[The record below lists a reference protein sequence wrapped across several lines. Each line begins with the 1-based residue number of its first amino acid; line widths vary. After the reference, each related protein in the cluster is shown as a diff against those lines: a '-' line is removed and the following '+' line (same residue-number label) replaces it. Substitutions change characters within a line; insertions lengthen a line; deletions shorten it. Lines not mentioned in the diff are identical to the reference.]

1 MERCRDKNLKL
12 NSDKLKFKQ
21 TEVRFVG
28 HLLTNAGVRA
38 DPDKVKAV
46 TKMPIPTDVSAV
58 KRFVGFVTYLSKFL
72 PKLSDLCEPLR
83 KLTVQNAEWC
93 WLDAHDRAVSEIK
106 KLVCAS
112 PVLRYYDPKEELT
125 LQCDA
130 SLTGLGASLLQNG
143 QPITFASRAL
153 TDVETRYA
161 QIEKEMLAVVFGLE
175 RFHQYTY
182 GRIVNV
188 DSDHKPLESI
198 VKKSLLAAPR
208 RLQRMLLR
216 IQQYNYN
223 IRYKPGSTM
232 YIADTLS
239 RAYLKETDTTSFEK
253 DLEVINMVKYLP
265 MTESRVKDIKLHSQ
279 DDESLQVLQ
288 TTVLHGW
295 PIKREDTPSL
305 AKPYFDFRDEIT
317 VQDGILFRG
326 ERAIIPRTLRMDMM
340 QRIHSS
346 HIGIGGSLRRAKE
359 CLYWPGMHSDITQ
372 YIQSCETCQM
382 FENKQQKE
390 TLIPH
395 EVPDRPWA
403 KVGTDLC
410 SFEGKDYL
418 VTVDYFSNFWEIDF
432 LESTKPKTVI
442 RKLRALFARYGIPD
456 TVISDNGPQ
465 FSCNEFAKFATE
477 WEFDHKTSSPTYP
490 QSNGKAEQAVKS
502 AKRLMKRARKDNKD
516 IYLSI
521 LDFRNTPTEG
531 MSSSPS
537 QRLMCRR
544 TKTRLPISSSLLKP
558 HIPLFASK
566 EIERNKDQ
574 QCQYY
579 DRNARDLQE
588 LENGQR
594 VWISPKPNDRTKT
607 WTKGIIK
614 RKVDIRSYEVN
625 TDQGQKLRR
634 NRRDI
639 RISSGTNKQ
648 SDNYVRPND
657 IDLNLYR
664 IPENA
669 PSTDNRPNQNID
681 NTQTATPPR
690 SPSMEPSV
698 SQPDVD
704 CNPSVQ
710 PIRNPQSTNT
720 RSGRQVKFPQKYN
733 DFDTG

>member
-1 MERCRDKNLKL
+1 
-12 NSDKLKFKQ
+12 
-21 TEVRFVG
+21 
-28 HLLTNAGVRA
+28 
-38 DPDKVKAV
+38 
-46 TKMPIPTDVSAV
+46 
-58 KRFVGFVTYLSKFL
+58 
-72 PKLSDLCEPLR
+72 
-83 KLTVQNAEWC
+83 
-93 WLDAHDRAVSEIK
+93 
-106 KLVCAS
+106 
-112 PVLRYYDPKEELT
+112 
-125 LQCDA
+125 
-130 SLTGLGASLLQNG
+130 
-143 QPITFASRAL
+143 
-153 TDVETRYA
+153 
-161 QIEKEMLAVVFGLE
+161 MLAVVFGLE

-418 VTVDYFSNFWEIDF
+418 VTVD
-432 LESTKPKTVI
+432 
-442 RKLRALFARYGIPD
+442 LF
-456 TVISDNGPQ
+456 
-465 FSCNEFAKFATE
+465 F
-477 WEFDHKTSSPTYP
+477 
-490 QSNGKAEQAVKS
+490 
-502 AKRLMKRARKDNKD
+502 
-516 IYLSI
+516 
-521 LDFRNTPTEG
+521 
-531 MSSSPS
+531 
-537 QRLMCRR
+537 
-544 TKTRLPISSSLLKP
+544 
-558 HIPLFASK
+558 
-566 EIERNKDQ
+566 
-574 QCQYY
+574 
-579 DRNARDLQE
+579 
-588 LENGQR
+588 
-594 VWISPKPNDRTKT
+594 
-607 WTKGIIK
+607 
-614 RKVDIRSYEVN
+614 
-625 TDQGQKLRR
+625 
-634 NRRDI
+634 
-639 RISSGTNKQ
+639 
-648 SDNYVRPND
+648 
-657 IDLNLYR
+657 
-664 IPENA
+664 
-669 PSTDNRPNQNID
+669 
-681 NTQTATPPR
+681 
-690 SPSMEPSV
+690 
-698 SQPDVD
+698 
-704 CNPSVQ
+704 
-710 PIRNPQSTNT
+710 
-720 RSGRQVKFPQKYN
+720 
-733 DFDTG
+733 